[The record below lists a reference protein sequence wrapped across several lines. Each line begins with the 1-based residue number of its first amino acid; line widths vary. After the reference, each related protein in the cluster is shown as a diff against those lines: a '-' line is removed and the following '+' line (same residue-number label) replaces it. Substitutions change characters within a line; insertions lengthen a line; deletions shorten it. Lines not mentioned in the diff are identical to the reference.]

1 MDEWT
6 TTTTTLLAAQEY
18 TTTTTTH
25 ICAYTSHRRPGYG
38 RVLLQHAMQTCI
50 KRGATMAFVSVQTS
64 KGLSHHHGQWSR
76 ETFRTTHPIVFN
88 PHPTPLPHRC
98 MATCRA
104 QSPPEGSAIGT
115 LGGGNCTKDHTHGGP
130 YGPYLQ
136 RSGTSVGR
144 PPAAPRWESG
154 WNTCRGTWP
163 RSCADKKN
171 GRWTTK

>member
-6 TTTTTLLAAQEY
+6 TTTTT
-18 TTTTTTH
+18 TTTH
-25 ICAYTSHRRPGYG
+25 ICVYTSHRRPGYG

-76 ETFRTTHPIVFN
+76 ETFRTTHPNTIAAPVHGHV
-88 PHPTPLPHRC
+88 PDT
-98 MATCRA
+98 

-115 LGGGNCTKDHTHGGP
+115 LGGGKCTKDHTHGGP
-130 YGPYLQ
+130 YGPYGPYGPSLQ

-163 RSCADKKN
+163 RSCADKEN
-171 GRWTTK
+171 RRWTTQ